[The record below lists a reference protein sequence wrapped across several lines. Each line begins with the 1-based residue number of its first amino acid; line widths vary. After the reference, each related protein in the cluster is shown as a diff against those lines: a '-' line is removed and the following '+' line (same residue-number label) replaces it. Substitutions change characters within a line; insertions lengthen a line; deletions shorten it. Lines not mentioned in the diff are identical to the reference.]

1 MIRRLSPSTLRAQD
15 GFTMIIAIGVMLV
28 TSLLLVAAF
37 TIANGDVQNSYTST
51 AQKQA
56 YYSALAGVQQYE
68 YLLQANPDYWQTC
81 AKVESSAETKSN
93 PLAESGGRYVVTPLP
108 ASTAPKGTTAC
119 STENPFS
126 TMIESTG
133 TLANTFRIKSTGYA
147 GGSTKS
153 TGASR
158 SIIATFRVAGF
169 LDYVYYTNFETEDP
183 GLYETES
190 TAAKEL
196 ANECRGK
203 YYSEWSVAKNK
214 PACPAINFIS
224 GDAVEGPMH
233 TNDTALVSG
242 AATFGRSG
250 HVPKDVVE
258 LNGGTYGSAAGC
270 KSSAIYNTATGCY
283 TTTGPTLTPPPNDTS
298 LSAYVEPEYE
308 YSGMTRIELKGTE
321 MNVTTYS
328 ESNGAEI
335 KKTGVKLPAN
345 GLIYVQPNNK
355 GCGWSFSSESS
366 NTDASGEETG
376 AKGCGD
382 VYVSGNY
389 SSSLTIAGQNNVI
402 VNGNIYPTSV
412 AGKLGS
418 TPSGTAV
425 LGLIAGEYVR
435 LYHPC
440 SGGINGSG
448 SLSNPYIYAAIL
460 ATSHSWIVDNPRCGK
475 SLGELNV
482 YGAIG
487 QNYRG
492 IVGTSGGSGGSTGY
506 LKGYEYDDRLATDEP
521 PYFLAPLKAGWK
533 IVRETAPAPG

>member
-1 MIRRLSPSTLRAQD
+1 MIRRLSPPALRAQD
-15 GFTMIIAIGVMLV
+15 GFTMIIAIGVMFV

-81 AKVESSAETKSN
+81 SKVESNAETKAN

-126 TMIESTG
+126 TMIESKG

-147 GGSTKS
+147 GGTTKS

-183 GLYETES
+183 GLYEGES

-196 ANECRGK
+196 ANACRGK
-203 YYSEWSVAKNK
+203 YYKEWSTAKVK
-214 PACPAINFIS
+214 TECPVINFIT
-224 GDAVEGPMH
+224 GDHIEGPMH

-250 HVPKDVVE
+250 HEPKDAVE
-258 LNGGTYGSAAGC
+258 INGGTYGVDAGC
-270 KSSAIYNTATGCY
+270 KSAAVYYTTTGCY
-283 TTTGPTLTPPPNDTS
+283 TTTGPTLTPPPNDQS
-298 LSAYVEPEYE
+298 LEFYVEPKYK
-308 YSGMTRIELKGTE
+308 YYGLTRIVLKGTE
-321 MNVTTYS
+321 MNVTTH
-328 ESNGAEI
+328 EANGTEV
-335 KKTGVKLPAN
+335 KETGVKLPPN
-345 GLIYVQPNNK
+345 GLIYVEETDA
-355 GCGWSFSSESS
+355 GCGWTFNSE
-366 NTDASGEETG
+366 NADTTEEESG

-382 VYVSGNY
+382 VYVSGSY
-389 SSSLTIAGQNNVI
+389 SSSLTIAGRTNVI
-402 VNGNIYPTSV
+402 VNGNVYPTSV

-418 TPSGTAV
+418 TPTGTAV
-425 LGLIAGEYVR
+425 LGLIATDYVR
-435 LYHPC
+435 VYHPC
-440 SGGINGSG
+440 TSKTNTNGSG
-448 SLSNPYIYAAIL
+448 SLENPYIYAAVL
-460 ATSHSWIVDNPRCGK
+460 ATAHSWIVDNPDCGA
-475 SLGELNV
+475 SLGKLNV
-482 YGAIG
+482 IGAIG
-487 QNYRG
+487 QDYRG

-506 LKGYEYDDRLATDEP
+506 DKAYVYDDRLATDEP